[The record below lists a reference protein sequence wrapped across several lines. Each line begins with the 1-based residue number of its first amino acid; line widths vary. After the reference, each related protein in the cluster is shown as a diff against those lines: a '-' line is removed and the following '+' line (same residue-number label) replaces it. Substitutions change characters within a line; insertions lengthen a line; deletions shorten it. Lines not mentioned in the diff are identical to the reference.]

1 MSETDNNRD
10 GKNALLDELKSIRHV
25 LDDKN
30 TTKANRSRRNKS
42 NKRQLIPSQIP
53 LLQDVIDP
61 ESRDKAIQQDEI
73 EPAHP
78 EDLDL
83 DLDQDQD
90 LDLDG
95 PEDLSTPPSIAGFT
109 SQETD
114 ELFDL
119 LIEEHVDEILDM
131 LKSIL
136 RDNLALLIAHV
147 RDADTIS
154 SNSTAEDGKDFGD
167 DLPDLDD
174 EDWDGN
180 I

>member
-30 TTKANRSRRNKS
+30 TNKADRSRRNKS

-73 EPAHP
+73 EPAYP
-78 EDLDL
+78 E
-83 DLDQDQD
+83 DQDQD
-90 LDLDG
+90 LDQDLDG

-154 SNSTAEDGKDFGD
+154 SNSTAEDGKDYGD

-174 EDWDGN
+174 PDWNGEL
-180 I
+180 